1 MARLRVALCQVDVVV
16 GDLDHNVAKIL
27 SAMGTA
33 EREQADLAVFPE
45 LAVTG
50 YPPEDLLLKPAFVE
64 ENLRALDRLAAASGQ
79 CTVVVGYVDEDGDL
93 YNAAAVLGGGKV
105 HGVWHKQLLPNYGVF
120 DERRYF
126 ATGEDPREVFEIG
139 GVRTGVTVCEDAW
152 SPAGPV
158 SQLGSGGAE
167 LVVVINASPYR
178 RGVIAERR
186 RMLGTRAADAS
197 TALVYVNLVGG
208 QDELVFDGGS
218 MVFDHDG
225 LLVASAPQFEE
236 CVQIIDLDILPAYRK
251 RLLDPRGHEGSP
263 VLPAVIVSEASP
275 SIAERPTVP
284 LADELSPRLAR
295 DLTPPEEVYRAL
307 VVGTRDYVEK
317 GGFESVLISLSGGI
331 DSSLVATVAVDALGP
346 ARVHGV
352 LLPSRYSSGHS
363 LEDAEALARNLGI
376 EVRTIPI
383 EAAHAAL
390 AGMLEPALESSGKG
404 TGVSGLT
411 DENLQSRARGV
422 VVMALSNELGWL
434 VLTTGNKSEM
444 AVGYATLYG
453 DMAGGYAVIRDVP
466 KTLVYELCE
475 WRNSVAGIDLI
486 PENVLAKP
494 PSAELRPDQRD
505 DESLPPYEVLDPI
518 LQGYVEHDRTIE
530 ELVAEG
536 FEEAVVRRVVDLVDH
551 AEYKRRQAAPGP
563 RVTTRGFGKDRRMP
577 ITNGF
582 RHDRTDPSSSDG
594 AAQVPEV
601 TPDLAHSAHPA
612 HPAHGPQGA
621 NPTHPTHPAS
631 EQQPSPR
638 PTPAS

>member
-27 SAMGTA
+27 SAMETA

-64 ENLRALDRLAAASGQ
+64 ENLRALDRLAAASGR
-79 CTVVVGYVDEDGDL
+79 CTAVVGYVDEDGDL

-126 ATGEDPREVFEIG
+126 AIGQDPHEVFEIG

-152 SPAGPV
+152 SPSGPV
-158 SQLGSGGAE
+158 AQLGSGGAE

-178 RGVIAERR
+178 LGVIAERR

-236 CVQIIDLDILPAYRK
+236 CVQVLDLDIQPAYRK

-275 SIAERPTVP
+275 SISERPAVP
-284 LADELSPRLAR
+284 LADELTPRLAR
-295 DLTPPEEVYRAL
+295 ELTPAEEVYKAL

-346 ARVHGV
+346 SRVQGV

-390 AGMLEPALESSGKG
+390 TGMLEPAIESSGK
-404 TGVSGLT
+404 TASVSGLT

-475 WRNSVAGIDLI
+475 WRNGVAGTDLV
-486 PENVLAKP
+486 PANVLAKP

-518 LQGYVEHDRTIE
+518 LQGYVEQDRTIE

-536 FEEAVVRRVVDLVDH
+536 YDEAIVRRVVDLVDH

-582 RHDRTDPSSSDG
+582 RHDRTDPGS
-594 AAQVPEV
+594 
-601 TPDLAHSAHPA
+601 
-612 HPAHGPQGA
+612 
-621 NPTHPTHPAS
+621 
-631 EQQPSPR
+631 
-638 PTPAS
+638 